1 MSEEMKNYIKEIEEV
16 HPYIENQHQ
25 WINAKGNQVD
35 LVQHYSGRY
44 NESFSIDYDY
54 FINGKHQDG
63 GRLEKETFEGILQL
77 VEQEANQ
84 K

>member
-1 MSEEMKNYIKEIEEV
+1 MSQEMKNYIKQIQEV

-35 LVQHYSGRY
+35 LVMHYCDG
-44 NESFSIDYDY
+44 FSIDYDY
-54 FINGKHQDG
+54 FINGKHYNG
-63 GRLEKETFEGILQL
+63 GRLDKETFEGIIQM